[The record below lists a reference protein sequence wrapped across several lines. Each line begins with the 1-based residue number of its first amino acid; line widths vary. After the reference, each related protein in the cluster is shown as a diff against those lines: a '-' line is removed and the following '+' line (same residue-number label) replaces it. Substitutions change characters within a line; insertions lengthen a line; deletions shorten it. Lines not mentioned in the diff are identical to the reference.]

1 MGQLPFIAQRIQF
14 LPLVR
19 EFYANLT
26 DPEENTIYVRG
37 VQVSWSEE
45 AINAVFGLGDPVDE
59 HSEFIENIT
68 EPELITVLETVAAA
82 GAEWNVSAQGAY
94 TCIRSALTPAAKVW
108 YHFLKSRLLPT
119 THGKIVSKDR
129 MLLLHSMLNGKS
141 INVGRMI
148 HSEIRACAAQKT
160 GALFFPSLITRLCR
174 NAPFLVNEEKLH
186 NTGEIDAI
194 AVARITQE
202 GPTES
207 TQQPSSSRPAAA
219 SSSRTNGDVL
229 QQLKALEQ
237 RLSQQE
243 HTHKQQQQF
252 WAYSKERD
260 TALKKALQNNFT
272 RPIPT
277 FPAFPQE
284 ILQDL
289 DYEYEAESDKDGSN
303 EAAE

>member
-1 MGQLPFIAQRIQF
+1 MGIKRVARKAHKAVKFETEAAETRYENNIQNRPLNAEKGFVLDNSETMGQLPFIAQVITQHNWKQF
-14 LPLVR
+14 CAHPEDPIVPLVR

-26 DPEENTIYVRG
+26 DPVENTVYVRG

-68 EPELITVLETVAAA
+68 EHDLITVLETVAVA

-108 YHFLKSRLLPT
+108 FHFLKSHLLPT
-119 THGKIVSKDR
+119 THGKTVSKDR
-129 MLLLHSMLNGKS
+129 MLLLHSMLIGKS

-148 HSEIRACAAQKT
+148 HSEIRACAARKT

-174 NAPFLVNEEKLH
+174 NARAPFLVNEEKLH

-207 TQQPSSSRPAAA
+207 TQQPSSSRPATA
-219 SSSRTNGDVL
+219 SSSRTNGDIL
-229 QQLKALEQ
+229 QQL
-237 RLSQQE
+237 
-243 HTHKQQQQF
+243 
-252 WAYSKERD
+252 
-260 TALKKALQNNFT
+260 
-272 RPIPT
+272 
-277 FPAFPQE
+277 
-284 ILQDL
+284 
-289 DYEYEAESDKDGSN
+289 
-303 EAAE
+303 

>member
-1 MGQLPFIAQRIQF
+1 MGIKRVARKAHKAVKFETEAAETRH
-14 LPLVR
+14 
-19 EFYANLT
+19 
-26 DPEENTIYVRG
+26 EENIQNRPL
-37 VQVSWSEE
+37 
-45 AINAVFGLGDPVDE
+45 NAEKG
-59 HSEFIENIT
+59 
-68 EPELITVLETVAAA
+68 
-82 GAEWNVSAQGAY
+82 
-94 TCIRSALTPAAKVW
+94 ALTPAAKVW

-119 THGKIVSKDR
+119 THGKTVSKDR
-129 MLLLHSMLNGKS
+129 MLLLYSMLTGKS

-148 HSEIRACAAQKT
+148 HSEIRACAARKS
-160 GALFFPSLITRLCR
+160 GALFFPSLITQLCR
-174 NAPFLVNEEKLH
+174 NARAPFLVNEEKLH
-186 NTGEIDAI
+186 ITGEIDAI

-202 GPTES
+202 GQTEL
-207 TQQPSSSRPAAA
+207 TQQPSTSRPTVA
-219 SSSRTNGDVL
+219 SSSRANGDIL

-243 HTHKQQQQF
+243 VQQYHMMSLLQHTHKQQQQF

-277 FPAFPQE
+277 FPTFPQE
-284 ILQDL
+284 LLQDL